1 MLREDL
7 ELLTDLKRACNQAG
21 QFALEYLAGDLSI
34 EMEEAYALRL
44 IHVGERLL
52 AHVKRRKGLV
62 LDSEPAP
69 LAIDVEFVRVDDDVR
84 ALPPGSQPNGAGL

>member
-1 MLREDL
+1 MLREDR

-34 EMEEAYALRL
+34 ETEEAYARRL
-44 IHVGERLL
+44 IHIGERLL
-52 AHVKRRKGLV
+52 AHTKSRKGLV

-69 LAIDVEFVRVDDDVR
+69 LTIDAEFVRLDDVR
-84 ALPPGSQPNGAGL
+84 ALPPGSHPNGAGS